1 MATELE
7 VPYAT
12 LIKQLQR
19 EPLRSWITPFLTMK
33 GNTKYITEEGER
45 VIRWQYPEKEPKIK
59 ELEELLVE
67 KENQV
72 TKLVEMIRR
81 ELEEKNARIRQ
92 LEEELEAEHKKN
104 ELLRSIQERLQKIE
118 QSVNG
123 TPLRVQQRRKEKVDC
138 LLGKRRNR
146 HELCKNDRFF
156 ALNICKTKIAFHKK
170 HQDFERF
177 YVKQA

>member
-12 LIKQLQR
+12 LRKQLQR

-59 ELEELLVE
+59 ELE
-67 KENQV
+67 
-72 TKLVEMIRR
+72 EMIRR

-123 TPLRVQQRRKEKVDC
+123 TPLKSPATEEKESG
-138 LLGKRRNR
+138 L
-146 HELCKNDRFF
+146 F
-156 ALNICKTKIAFHKK
+156 AWQKK
-170 HQDFERF
+170 
-177 YVKQA
+177 K

>member
-1 MATELE
+1 MKTIQEMATELE

-12 LIKQLQR
+12 LRKQLQR

-67 KENQV
+67 KEN
-72 TKLVEMIRR
+72 
-81 ELEEKNARIRQ
+81 
-92 LEEELEAEHKKN
+92 
-104 ELLRSIQERLQKIE
+104 LQKIE

-123 TPLRVQQRRKEKVDC
+123 TPLKSPATEEKESG
-138 LLGKRRNR
+138 L
-146 HELCKNDRFF
+146 F
-156 ALNICKTKIAFHKK
+156 AWQKK
-170 HQDFERF
+170 
-177 YVKQA
+177 K

>member
-12 LIKQLQR
+12 LRKQLQR

-45 VIRWQYPEKEPKIK
+45 VIRWQYP
-59 ELEELLVE
+59 
-67 KENQV
+67 ENQV

-123 TPLRVQQRRKEKVDC
+123 TPLKSPATEEKESG
-138 LLGKRRNR
+138 L
-146 HELCKNDRFF
+146 F
-156 ALNICKTKIAFHKK
+156 AWQKK
-170 HQDFERF
+170 
-177 YVKQA
+177 K

>member
-1 MATELE
+1 MKTIQEMATELE

-12 LIKQLQR
+12 LRKQLQR
-19 EPLRSWITPFLTMK
+19 EPLRSWIAPFLTMK

-72 TKLVEMIRR
+72 TELVEMIRR

-92 LEEELEAEHKKN
+92 LEEELDAEHKKN

-123 TPLRVQQRRKEKVDC
+123 TPLKSPATEEKESG
-138 LLGKRRNR
+138 L
-146 HELCKNDRFF
+146 F
-156 ALNICKTKIAFHKK
+156 AWQKK
-170 HQDFERF
+170 
-177 YVKQA
+177 K

>member
-12 LIKQLQR
+12 LRKQLQR

-72 TKLVEMIRR
+72 TEHPSRR
-81 ELEEKNARIRQ
+81 TPVHYPAGSQPAHPPVGRGIGGGT
-92 LEEELEAEHKKN
+92 
-104 ELLRSIQERLQKIE
+104 QKE
-118 QSVNG
+118 
-123 TPLRVQQRRKEKVDC
+123 
-138 LLGKRRNR
+138 
-146 HELCKNDRFF
+146 
-156 ALNICKTKIAFHKK
+156 
-170 HQDFERF
+170 
-177 YVKQA
+177 

>member
-12 LIKQLQR
+12 LRKQLQR

-67 KENQV
+67 
-72 TKLVEMIRR
+72 MIRR

-123 TPLRVQQRRKEKVDC
+123 TPLKSPATEEKESG
-138 LLGKRRNR
+138 L
-146 HELCKNDRFF
+146 F
-156 ALNICKTKIAFHKK
+156 AWQKK
-170 HQDFERF
+170 
-177 YVKQA
+177 K

>member
-1 MATELE
+1 M
-7 VPYAT
+7 
-12 LIKQLQR
+12 
-19 EPLRSWITPFLTMK
+19 
-33 GNTKYITEEGER
+33 
-45 VIRWQYPEKEPKIK
+45 
-59 ELEELLVE
+59 E

-123 TPLRVQQRRKEKVDC
+123 TR
-138 LLGKRRNR
+138 
-146 HELCKNDRFF
+146 
-156 ALNICKTKIAFHKK
+156 
-170 HQDFERF
+170 
-177 YVKQA
+177 

>member
-1 MATELE
+1 MKTIQEMATELE

-12 LIKQLQR
+12 LRKQLQR
-19 EPLRSWITPFLTMK
+19 EPLCSWITPFLTMK

-81 ELEEKNARIRQ
+81 ELEEKNARICQ

-123 TPLRVQQRRKEKVDC
+123 TPLKSPATEEKESG
-138 LLGKRRNR
+138 L
-146 HELCKNDRFF
+146 F
-156 ALNICKTKIAFHKK
+156 AWQKK
-170 HQDFERF
+170 
-177 YVKQA
+177 K

>member
-1 MATELE
+1 MKTIQEMATELE

-12 LIKQLQR
+12 LRKQLQR

-67 KENQV
+67 
-72 TKLVEMIRR
+72 MIRR

-123 TPLRVQQRRKEKVDC
+123 TPLKSPATEEKESG
-138 LLGKRRNR
+138 L
-146 HELCKNDRFF
+146 F
-156 ALNICKTKIAFHKK
+156 AWQKK
-170 HQDFERF
+170 
-177 YVKQA
+177 K

>member
-1 MATELE
+1 MKTIQEMATELE

-12 LIKQLQR
+12 LRKQLQR

-72 TKLVEMIRR
+72 TKL
-81 ELEEKNARIRQ
+81 ARICQ

-123 TPLRVQQRRKEKVDC
+123 TPLKSPATEEKESG
-138 LLGKRRNR
+138 L
-146 HELCKNDRFF
+146 F
-156 ALNICKTKIAFHKK
+156 AWQKK
-170 HQDFERF
+170 
-177 YVKQA
+177 K

>member
-12 LIKQLQR
+12 LRKQLQR

-45 VIRWQYPEKEPKIK
+45 VK

-72 TKLVEMIRR
+72 TELVEMIRR

-123 TPLRVQQRRKEKVDC
+123 TPLKSPATEEKESG
-138 LLGKRRNR
+138 L
-146 HELCKNDRFF
+146 F
-156 ALNICKTKIAFHKK
+156 AWQKK
-170 HQDFERF
+170 
-177 YVKQA
+177 K

>member
-12 LIKQLQR
+12 LRKQLQR

-72 TKLVEMIRR
+72 TELVEMIRR
-81 ELEEKNARIRQ
+81 ELEEKM
-92 LEEELEAEHKKN
+92 LESASWKRN
-104 ELLRSIQERLQKIE
+104 W
-118 QSVNG
+118 
-123 TPLRVQQRRKEKVDC
+123 
-138 LLGKRRNR
+138 RRN
-146 HELCKNDRFF
+146 
-156 ALNICKTKIAFHKK
+156 TKRMNCCAQF
-170 HQDFERF
+170 RSV
-177 YVKQA
+177 YRRSSSR

>member
-1 MATELE
+1 MDNSVSDYERKYKVYYGRRRAGNPLAVSRKRTEN
-7 VPYAT
+7 
-12 LIKQLQR
+12 
-19 EPLRSWITPFLTMK
+19 K
-33 GNTKYITEEGER
+33 GTGGI
-45 VIRWQYPEKEPKIK
+45 I
-59 ELEELLVE
+59 ELLVE

-123 TPLRVQQRRKEKVDC
+123 TPLKSPATEEKESG
-138 LLGKRRNR
+138 L
-146 HELCKNDRFF
+146 F
-156 ALNICKTKIAFHKK
+156 AWQKK
-170 HQDFERF
+170 
-177 YVKQA
+177 K

>member
-1 MATELE
+1 MKTIQEMATELE

-12 LIKQLQR
+12 LRKQLQR

-72 TKLVEMIRR
+72 TELVEMIRR
-81 ELEEKNARIRQ
+81 ELIRQ

-123 TPLRVQQRRKEKVDC
+123 TPLKSPATEEKESG
-138 LLGKRRNR
+138 L
-146 HELCKNDRFF
+146 F
-156 ALNICKTKIAFHKK
+156 AWQKK
-170 HQDFERF
+170 
-177 YVKQA
+177 K

>member
-12 LIKQLQR
+12 LRKQLQR

-45 VIRWQYPEKEPKIK
+45 VIHWQYPEK
-59 ELEELLVE
+59 LVE

-123 TPLRVQQRRKEKVDC
+123 TPLKSPATEEKESG
-138 LLGKRRNR
+138 L
-146 HELCKNDRFF
+146 F
-156 ALNICKTKIAFHKK
+156 AWQKK
-170 HQDFERF
+170 
-177 YVKQA
+177 K

>member
-12 LIKQLQR
+12 LRKQLQR

-92 LEEELEAEHKKN
+92 LEHKKN

-123 TPLRVQQRRKEKVDC
+123 TPLKSPATEEKESG
-138 LLGKRRNR
+138 L
-146 HELCKNDRFF
+146 F
-156 ALNICKTKIAFHKK
+156 AWQKK
-170 HQDFERF
+170 
-177 YVKQA
+177 K

>member
-1 MATELE
+1 MKVRELLENGIAGEE
-7 VPYAT
+7 V
-12 LIKQLQR
+12 KQYSAVNIGYTDRNGLEQETQLNVAHR
-19 EPLRSWITPFLTMK
+19 LD
-33 GNTKYITEEGER
+33 TEEG
-45 VIRWQYPEKEPKIK
+45 KK

-123 TPLRVQQRRKEKVDC
+123 TPLKSPATEEKESG
-138 LLGKRRNR
+138 L
-146 HELCKNDRFF
+146 F
-156 ALNICKTKIAFHKK
+156 AWQKK
-170 HQDFERF
+170 
-177 YVKQA
+177 K

>member
-1 MATELE
+1 MDNSVSDYERKYKVYYGRRRAGN
-7 VPYAT
+7 
-12 LIKQLQR
+12 
-19 EPLRSWITPFLTMK
+19 PLAVS
-33 GNTKYITEEGER
+33 
-45 VIRWQYPEKEPKIK
+45 EKEPKIK

-72 TKLVEMIRR
+72 TELVEMIRR

-123 TPLRVQQRRKEKVDC
+123 TPLKSPATEEKESG
-138 LLGKRRNR
+138 L
-146 HELCKNDRFF
+146 F
-156 ALNICKTKIAFHKK
+156 AWQKK
-170 HQDFERF
+170 
-177 YVKQA
+177 K